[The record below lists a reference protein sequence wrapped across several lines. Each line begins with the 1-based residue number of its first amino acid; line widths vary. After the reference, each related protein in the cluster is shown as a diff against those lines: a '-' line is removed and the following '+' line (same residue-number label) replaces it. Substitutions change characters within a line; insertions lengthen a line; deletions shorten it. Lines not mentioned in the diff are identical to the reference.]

1 MNLKVLLQ
9 LLNEGVRHH
18 VHEAPVLRRS
28 VVPHPSDGPGLVN
41 QDERVAWLARGGLP
55 AHDVISVRDLV
66 LRVGLD
72 DAGRR
77 LELWVPL
84 ASDEPVAE
92 VDRRLYE
99 PQSQPSN
106 RIQAVAGALL
116 YAVVMGLLVVTARS
130 TRRLVIS
137 KLT

>member
-1 MNLKVLLQ
+1 MARRA
-9 LLNEGVRHH
+9 GDVRRG
-18 VHEAPVLRRS
+18 ELRPAGTCR
-28 VVPHPSDGPGLVN
+28 
-41 QDERVAWLARGGLP
+41 WRG
-55 AHDVISVRDLV
+55 AVDASRDDRWFIYV
-66 LRVGLD
+66 ELD